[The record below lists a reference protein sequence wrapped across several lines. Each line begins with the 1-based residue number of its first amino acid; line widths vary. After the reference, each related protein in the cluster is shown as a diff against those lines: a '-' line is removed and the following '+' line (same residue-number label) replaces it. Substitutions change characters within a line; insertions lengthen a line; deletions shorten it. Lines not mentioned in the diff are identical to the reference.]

1 MTRRPRDTR
10 PRTASPARVPA
21 ARGRLIAFAVP
32 ASIVAIGAIAYL
44 GSLSGPFIFDDLR
57 HIVDNARVHRLWP
70 ITDVL
75 AGTSRPL
82 LMLTLA
88 VNHALGGLNVR
99 GYRLVNLAF
108 HMLAALT

>member
-10 PRTASPARVPA
+10 PRTASPARSPA
-21 ARGRLIAFAVP
+21 TRERFLAFAVP
-32 ASIVAIGAIAYL
+32 ASIVAIGAIAYH
-44 GSLSGPFIFDDLR
+44 GSLSAPFIFDDLQR
-57 HIVDNARVHRLWP
+57 IVDNTRVHRLWP
-70 ITDVL
+70 LTDVL

-99 GYRLVNLAF
+99 GYHLVNLAI
-108 HMLAALT
+108 HV